1 MICALRYVMTEAH
14 TGKKRSF
21 TPFSVTSRLQTIAQH
36 MRRGRQEDSHEFLRY
51 AIDALQKSCLAG
63 YPSKID
69 PKQAET
75 TWVHNIFGGKLRS
88 RVTCRDC
95 AYNSDTFDSMLDLSV
110 DIHGLGS
117 LRDALRKFVAV
128 DYLKGSDKY
137 KCEKCKRHVVA
148 EKHFTIHEAPVAL
161 TVHLKRFSPLGRK
174 IGHAIRYD
182 ERISLAP
189 FMSDGQFGPS
199 YSLYGVI
206 SHAGGGPNSG
216 HYFAHVKAAN
226 GQWYEMNDD
235 SVTRHGGAPTS
246 LKNAYILFYL
256 QDKGQALEAAV
267 TRETPRINAIRN
279 GLVAGM
285 RKRKIVES
293 EDEEED
299 EAKGKKKQTH
309 PFIGPVRPTSPIIRD
324 PQAEALKRKIDAAGR
339 TEPASK
345 KSSSSVRPSTAL
357 QNLAQYDDT
366 DEADGKQDD
375 DVVGDDDKEDLG
387 ERVSDLRDEQKE
399 VAVSLT
405 QGATQSSPPAP
416 PTSSPL
422 SSSSASIPPESF
434 YGQPTTNEKKRKSHH
449 LDEGAD
455 TPRSAPRTS
464 SSGRPAG
471 VNPWAVFGS
480 KIKHPTKLYG
490 RKKRMIM

>member
-1 MICALRYVMTEAH
+1 MFFSCLYLPHTCQQEQESPEAASQTRAKSPKPNGNSLPLFTVPLDTSWPRGASIGAGLNNTGNTCFLNSALQCLLHTPPLLHALIAHKKEHCRVKGFCMICALRYVMTEAH

-110 DIHGLGS
+110 DIYGLGS

-256 QDKGQALEAAV
+256 Q
-267 TRETPRINAIRN
+267 
-279 GLVAGM
+279 
-285 RKRKIVES
+285 
-293 EDEEED
+293 
-299 EAKGKKKQTH
+299 
-309 PFIGPVRPTSPIIRD
+309 
-324 PQAEALKRKIDAAGR
+324 
-339 TEPASK
+339 
-345 KSSSSVRPSTAL
+345 
-357 QNLAQYDDT
+357 
-366 DEADGKQDD
+366 
-375 DVVGDDDKEDLG
+375 
-387 ERVSDLRDEQKE
+387 
-399 VAVSLT
+399 
-405 QGATQSSPPAP
+405 
-416 PTSSPL
+416 
-422 SSSSASIPPESF
+422 
-434 YGQPTTNEKKRKSHH
+434 
-449 LDEGAD
+449 
-455 TPRSAPRTS
+455 
-464 SSGRPAG
+464 
-471 VNPWAVFGS
+471 
-480 KIKHPTKLYG
+480 
-490 RKKRMIM
+490 